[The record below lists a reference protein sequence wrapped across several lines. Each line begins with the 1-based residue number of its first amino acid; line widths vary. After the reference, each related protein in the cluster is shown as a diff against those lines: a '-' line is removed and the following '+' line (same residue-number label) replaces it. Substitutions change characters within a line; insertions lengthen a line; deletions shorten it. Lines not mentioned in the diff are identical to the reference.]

1 VGSKQGV
8 LVGLFLERGDHFMS
22 VVQSVQNEFGY
33 AVEHVYRISP
43 ADYWSACKNGS
54 NAQSYVANMDF
65 RVGGI

>member
-1 VGSKQGV
+1 MDYSWKEVTVSCP
-8 LVGLFLERGDHFMS
+8 F
-22 VVQSVQNEFGY
+22 VQSVQNEFGY

-65 RVGGI
+65 RVSGI